1 MDHLKTWTIY
11 VLVRIGHV
19 SFGEALKKIISQNLV
34 AAIVTKVDTKVDIN
48 RSRYKLKLK
57 T

>member
-48 RSRYKLKLK
+48 
-57 T
+57 